1 MDYDYSNRYSR
12 RRGRGG
18 IFFAAVL
25 VFVFSICLFVGI
37 FWWNSRAAETFTR
50 NTSYY
55 FLVRSCED
63 TTASAVVGEVYFSGG
78 AGYLLEDGK
87 AVVLA
92 CYFSEETAN
101 SVREGLQEKGVET
114 QILKR
119 TLGEIELNGDVAEA
133 KKRIAAN
140 VETLETCAL
149 ILYDTA
155 NALERT
161 EYGQEEARVAL
172 SGVLKVIKG
181 LREENAAIA
190 TLYDVWNAELL
201 RAERKAIE
209 IYSGILFA
217 KDIRYLQVQLCFTVL
232 NLNRYF

>member
-1 MDYDYSNRYSR
+1 
-12 RRGRGG
+12 
-18 IFFAAVL
+18 
-25 VFVFSICLFVGI
+25 
-37 FWWNSRAAETFTR
+37 
-50 NTSYY
+50 
-55 FLVRSCED
+55 
-63 TTASAVVGEVYFSGG
+63 
-78 AGYLLEDGK
+78 
-87 AVVLA
+87 
-92 CYFSEETAN
+92 
-101 SVREGLQEKGVET
+101 
-114 QILKR
+114 
-119 TLGEIELNGDVAEA
+119 
-133 KKRIAAN
+133 
-140 VETLETCAL
+140 
-149 ILYDTA
+149 LYDTA